1 MKVGARELRAR
12 AARVL
17 EEVRRG
23 SEVTVTYRNVPI
35 AVIKPTKT
43 NKRKARR
50 FESIGFGMWAN
61 RKDLEDVEAWIS
73 KIRRPRYLG

>member
-35 AVIKPTKT
+35 AVIRPTKT
-43 NKRKARR
+43 ERKARR
-50 FESIGFGMWAN
+50 FEPIGFGMWAN